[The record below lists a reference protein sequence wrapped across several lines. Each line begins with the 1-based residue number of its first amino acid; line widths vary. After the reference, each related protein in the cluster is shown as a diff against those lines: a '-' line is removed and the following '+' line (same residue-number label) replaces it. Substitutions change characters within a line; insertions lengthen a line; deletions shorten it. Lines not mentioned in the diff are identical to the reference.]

1 MKPKQRKD
9 LRIVS
14 AILLTSIAFVLVCT
28 AGFFTC
34 PKFGITQTSSE
45 TADSQDYVM
54 PCHADSKE
62 AGDSNETPNGN
73 SCQCNEVSNSDGIRF
88 QIEFSKLVR
97 VFIQKLYLPS
107 QVEIP
112 ISNFAFQIFQSIA
125 DTFHNDFITLQK
137 TIKLLI

>member
-1 MKPKQRKD
+1 MKLKQTKE

-34 PKFGITQTSSE
+34 PKLGLPQTASE
-45 TADSQDYVM
+45 TVDSEDYVM
-54 PCHADSKE
+54 TCHAESNE
-62 AGDSNETPNGN
+62 AGNSEERQNGN

-88 QIEFSKLVR
+88 QIEFSQLVR

-107 QVEIP
+107 QVELP
-112 ISNFAFQIFQSIA
+112 ISNFVFQIFQSNA